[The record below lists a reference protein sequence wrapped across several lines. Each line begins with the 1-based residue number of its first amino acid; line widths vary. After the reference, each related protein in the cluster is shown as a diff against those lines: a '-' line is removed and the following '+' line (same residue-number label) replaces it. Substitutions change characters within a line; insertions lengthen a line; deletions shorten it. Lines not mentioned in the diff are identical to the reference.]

1 MQLEDQMNPSL
12 EFLERCSAETGY
24 QVSSLE
30 KVVRLGEMAGDIAR
44 HPFLGEALAL
54 KGGSALNLCY
64 GPPSRLSVDLDY
76 NYIANLDRDA
86 MLADRPRVED
96 ALIDLAKRHSYR
108 IQKSAEAFAGRKIF
122 LRYRSAIGQEERIEI
137 DLNFL
142 FRLPISRP
150 GKRAAWQPGG
160 LDQPLINIVGLDEL
174 LIGKM
179 LAFLDR
185 CTARDAWDIVHLSE
199 PATLMLKDSSFRARF
214 IALAAI
220 LEKPLPTYTHSRL
233 KTLIT
238 KQLVE
243 DQLVPM
249 LSSPFLIR
257 PDELAEKAWSEAAPL
272 ISLHSHEAEYIDA
285 IHRGDLFLNLLFP
298 NDAAEVARLSGHP
311 AILWKLENVRSHH
324 LRKKQVH

>member
-1 MQLEDQMNPSL
+1 MNPSL
-12 EFLERCSAETGY
+12 EFLERCFAETGY

-44 HPFLGEALAL
+44 HPFLGEGLAL

-76 NYIANLDRDA
+76 NYIANVDRDA

-96 ALIDLAKRHSYR
+96 ALIDLAKRHGYR
-108 IQKSAEAFAGRKIF
+108 IQKSAESFAGRKIY
-122 LRYRSAIGQEERIEI
+122 LRYRSAMGQQERIEI

-142 FRLPISRP
+142 FRLPITQP
-150 GKRAAWQPGG
+150 EKRAAWQPGG
-160 LDQPLINIVGLDEL
+160 LDQPLINVAGLGEL

-179 LAFLDR
+179 LALLDR

-199 PATLMLKDSSFRARF
+199 PAVLMLKEPSFREHF

-220 LEKPLPTYTHSRL
+220 LEKPLPAYTHSRL
-233 KTLIT
+233 RTLIT
-238 KQLVE
+238 EQVIE

-249 LSSPFLIR
+249 LSSASIIR
-257 PDELAEKAWSEAAPL
+257 PDELAEKAWSKAASL
-272 ISLHSHEAEYIDA
+272 ISLQSHEAEYINA
-285 IHRGDLFLNLLFP
+285 IHRGDLHLDLIFP
-298 NDAAEVARLSGHP
+298 NDAAEAARLSGHP
-311 AILWKLENVRSHH
+311 AILWKLENVRSYL
-324 LRKKQVH
+324 LRKKQGD

>member
-1 MQLEDQMNPSL
+1 MQLEEQMNPSL

-24 QVSSLE
+24 QISALE

-44 HPFLGEALAL
+44 HPLLGEALTL

-76 NYIANLDRDA
+76 NYIGNLGRDA

-96 ALIDLAKRHSYR
+96 ALTDLAKRHSYR

-150 GKRAAWQPGG
+150 AKRAAWQPGG

-174 LIGKM
+174 LIGKI
-179 LAFLDR
+179 LAFFDR

-199 PATLMLKDSSFRARF
+199 PATLMLKESSFRAHF

-238 KQLVE
+238 EQLIKN
-243 DQLVPM
+243 QLVPM
-249 LSSPFLIR
+249 LSSPDIIR
-257 PDELAEKAWSEAAPL
+257 PDELAEKAWSEAVPL
-272 ISLHSHEAEYIDA
+272 ISLQSQEAEYIDA

-298 NDAAEVARLSGHP
+298 NDAAEVARLSRHP

-324 LRKKQVH
+324 LR

>member
-1 MQLEDQMNPSL
+1 MQLEEQMNPSL

-24 QVSSLE
+24 QISALE

-76 NYIANLDRDA
+76 NYIGNLDRDA

-96 ALIDLAKRHSYR
+96 ALIDLAKRHGYR

-122 LRYRSAIGQEERIEI
+122 LRYRSAMGQEERIEI

-142 FRLPISRP
+142 FRLPISRL
-150 GKRAAWQPGG
+150 GKRAVWQPGG

-179 LAFLDR
+179 LALLDR

-199 PATLMLKDSSFRARF
+199 PSALMLKDSLFRAHF

-220 LEKPLPTYTHSRL
+220 LEKPLPTYTQSRL

-238 KQLVE
+238 EQLVK

-249 LSSPFLIR
+249 LSSPDIIR
-257 PDELAEKAWSEAAPL
+257 PDELAEKAWSEAAQL
-272 ISLHSHEAEYIDA
+272 ISLQSPEVEYIDA

-324 LRKKQVH
+324 LQKRQGH